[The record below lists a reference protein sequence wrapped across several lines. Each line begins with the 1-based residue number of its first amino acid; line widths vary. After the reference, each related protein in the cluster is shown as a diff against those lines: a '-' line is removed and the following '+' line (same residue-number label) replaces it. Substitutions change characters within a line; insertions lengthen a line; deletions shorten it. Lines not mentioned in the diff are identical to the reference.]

1 MPLAVPHSGM
11 KIRRMIPERRP
22 ISERAEGSV
31 ASKAAVARGHA
42 PRRTEPTVGGIA
54 HSVGACPWP
63 TAEAAAMEAA
73 TIGESSTPAMRS
85 ASAAE
90 AASIE
95 TRTSAAME
103 PTTAAMKTATAVEA
117 ASGESSTPPAMK
129 PTTMESTTTSKMKT
143 TAALSEGRIRCE
155 SKIRESTDCD
165 EGFNNSTQSPHNL

>member
-42 PRRTEPTVGGIA
+42 PRRTEPTVGAIA

-85 ASAAE
+85 ASAA
-90 AASIE
+90 
-95 TRTSAAME
+95 
-103 PTTAAMKTATAVEA
+103 EA